1 MFVTLTTQEASKALG
16 IDRHLMPI
24 LRKKGMLLGIKTGK
38 GWRYSEK
45 ELEEFWE
52 EYKGEDISNVEQ
64 IELTSTLHR
73 KKQLIK
79 GQE

>member
-24 LRKKGMLLGIKTGK
+24 LRKEGMLLGIKTGRER
-38 GWRYSEK
+38 RYSVK

-52 EYKGEDISNVEQ
+52 EYKGEDISNAEQ
-64 IELTSTLHR
+64 IRLTAALHR
-73 KKQLIK
+73 KKRLTT
-79 GQE
+79 G